1 MIYNSRVPNKSRPDG
16 ASEKEGRGRR
26 RRRERF
32 SSFLSLPPSA
42 AVFLSFLLFFLSHPG
57 RVTKAERGRWPSS
70 PSPSFTKAHK
80 KRKKTHRVKFIH
92 PPLQL
97 IFFEWLTEAMHT
109 FSHKPVMNKITH
121 ARTKKIW
128 DGGKKRNSRP
138 ARILQRAPQTFY
150 FSFFSFSLSRKTSGR
165 ILNKKKKKSS
175 KERRGENCPL
185 TEKAISVGV
194 RLAAPRFLAGLIAFH
209 YKFPPQPIRDRSAAV
224 RPADTHALIGALFSD
239 TRLMTERR
247 AGRSACSHTY
257 SSCTHFL
264 HTYTHVAA
272 RNADFTQI
280 YHEKTSIFLS
290 FLIQP
295 VLNYPP
301 LMWEDA
307 SCIRE
312 PINRAGWSVESLYF
326 ILLIV

>member
-1 MIYNSRVPNKSRPDG
+1 
-16 ASEKEGRGRR
+16 
-26 RRRERF
+26 
-32 SSFLSLPPSA
+32 
-42 AVFLSFLLFFLSHPG
+42 
-57 RVTKAERGRWPSS
+57 
-70 PSPSFTKAHK
+70 
-80 KRKKTHRVKFIH
+80 
-92 PPLQL
+92 
-97 IFFEWLTEAMHT
+97 
-109 FSHKPVMNKITH
+109 MNKITH

-224 RPADTHALIGALFSD
+224 RPADTRALIGALFSD

-247 AGRSACSHTY
+247 GERGGRPVVTHTVAAHT
-257 SSCTHFL
+257 SSMFIHSRRSQERWFYTDLSWENIYIFHHFL
-264 HTYTHVAA
+264 S
-272 RNADFTQI
+272 NLC
-280 YHEKTSIFLS
+280 KT
-290 FLIQP
+290 
-295 VLNYPP
+295 
-301 LMWEDA
+301 
-307 SCIRE
+307 
-312 PINRAGWSVESLYF
+312 
-326 ILLIV
+326 ILLWCGRMLPASESQ

>member
-1 MIYNSRVPNKSRPDG
+1 MGGKKGILGLPESSN
-16 ASEKEGRGRR
+16 
-26 RRRERF
+26 ERLKPF
-32 SSFLSLPPSA
+32 IFHFFLSL
-42 AVFLSFLLFFLSHPG
+42 
-57 RVTKAERGRWPSS
+57 
-70 PSPSFTKAHK
+70 
-80 KRKKTHRVKFIH
+80 
-92 PPLQL
+92 
-97 IFFEWLTEAMHT
+97 
-109 FSHKPVMNKITH
+109 
-121 ARTKKIW
+121 
-128 DGGKKRNSRP
+128 
-138 ARILQRAPQTFY
+138 
-150 FSFFSFSLSRKTSGR
+150 SLETSGR
-165 ILNKKKKKSS
+165 ILNKKKKKKTS

-224 RPADTHALIGALFSD
+224 RPADTRALIGALFSD

-295 VLNYPP
+295 VQNYPP
-301 LMWEDA
+301 LMWEDV
-307 SCIRE
+307 SFLRE
-312 PINRAGWSVESLYF
+312 PINQAG
-326 ILLIV
+326 

>member
-1 MIYNSRVPNKSRPDG
+1 M
-16 ASEKEGRGRR
+16 
-26 RRRERF
+26 
-32 SSFLSLPPSA
+32 
-42 AVFLSFLLFFLSHPG
+42 
-57 RVTKAERGRWPSS
+57 
-70 PSPSFTKAHK
+70 
-80 KRKKTHRVKFIH
+80 
-92 PPLQL
+92 
-97 IFFEWLTEAMHT
+97 
-109 FSHKPVMNKITH
+109 
-121 ARTKKIW
+121 
-128 DGGKKRNSRP
+128 GGKKRNSRP

-150 FSFFSFSLSRKTSGR
+150 FSFFSFSLSGKTSGR
-165 ILNKKKKKSS
+165 ILNKKKKKKSS

-224 RPADTHALIGALFSD
+224 RPADTRALIGALFSD

-264 HTYTHVAA
+264 HVHTL
-272 RNADFTQI
+272 
-280 YHEKTSIFLS
+280 TSQPGTLILHRFIMRKHLYFSS

-295 VLNYPP
+295 VQNYPP

-312 PINRAGWSVESLYF
+312 PINRAG
-326 ILLIV
+326 

>member
-1 MIYNSRVPNKSRPDG
+1 M
-16 ASEKEGRGRR
+16 
-26 RRRERF
+26 
-32 SSFLSLPPSA
+32 
-42 AVFLSFLLFFLSHPG
+42 
-57 RVTKAERGRWPSS
+57 
-70 PSPSFTKAHK
+70 
-80 KRKKTHRVKFIH
+80 
-92 PPLQL
+92 
-97 IFFEWLTEAMHT
+97 
-109 FSHKPVMNKITH
+109 
-121 ARTKKIW
+121 
-128 DGGKKRNSRP
+128 GGKKRNSRP

-264 HTYTHVAA
+264 HVHTL
-272 RNADFTQI
+272 
-280 YHEKTSIFLS
+280 TSQPGTLILHRFIMRKHLYFSS
-290 FLIQP
+290 FLIPP
-295 VLNYPP
+295 VQNYPP
-301 LMWEDA
+301 LMWEDV
-307 SCIRE
+307 SSIRE
-312 PINRAGWSVESLYF
+312 PINRAG
-326 ILLIV
+326 